1 MTCVFVRLLDTA
13 AAEQS
18 RHGNDDVTSDESD
31 SVSDDSDEDEDDDD
45 DDDRDNNTVTVS
57 AQQKSW
63 LGKCFSTYT
72 TYDHVAIRITVILS
86 LTL

>member
-1 MTCVFVRLLDTA
+1 VTCVFVRLLDTA

-45 DDDRDNNTVTVS
+45 DDRDNNTVTVT